1 MSKLRAVKIGWPE
14 ADIRE
19 DATGVQ
25 YVTNKESLADY
36 PRALFDRFDEWAE
49 LQPDRI
55 ALADRKN
62 NNGWRTRSYAEIRDQ
77 SLAIG
82 ECLLANGCTPER
94 GLAILAPNSVDH
106 ALLALGAMRA
116 GIPYGPITPAY
127 ALMSTNYDKLAYV
140 MSLMNPAMVYVD
152 EMTPFSEALDASV
165 PKDCK
170 RLSGNGDSDG
180 LLFADALATQP
191 GSAIEAAS
199 ASVNGDT
206 VVKLLFTSG
215 STGMPK
221 AVINTQRMM
230 SSNQEMIRAGYAY
243 IQNEPPVMVDW
254 LPWNH
259 TAGGN
264 HNFGLCLYNG
274 GSLYI
279 DEGKPTPRLIDN
291 TVRNITDVSPS
302 IYFNVPKGYEML
314 VDAMEDNVDLRNSFF
329 RRLKLIQYAG
339 AGLSDHVLKRL
350 REMAVETVG
359 EEVTIVTGYGATE
372 TAPFATMPVS
382 PMKIAGAIGLP
393 APGLELK
400 LVPNGEKTEL
410 RLRGPSITP
419 GYWGEPD
426 KTASA
431 FDEEGFYCIQDAVRW
446 LDPDDTAQGLMFDG
460 RLAEDFKL
468 SSGTWVNFGKLRS
481 GLIAACAPIVRDVV
495 LTGHD
500 KDFLGALLF
509 LDVEQARR
517 LNESLSALNEAE
529 LAEHPLV
536 QEHVQMAID
545 QLAAQGT
552 GSSNRIRRVMIMS
565 EAASLQTGEMT
576 DKGSINQGAVLRR
589 RADLVDGIYA
599 EESGDNILEA
609 ASL

>member
-1 MSKLRAVKIGWPE
+1 MNNLRPVDIGWPE
-14 ADIRE
+14 ADVLE
-19 DATGVQ
+19 DAAGVQ
-25 YVTNKESLADY
+25 YIKNKLPLAPY
-36 PRALFDRFDEWAE
+36 PRALFEQFDQWAE
-49 LQPDRI
+49 SHPHKV
-55 ALADRKN
+55 ALADRRTES
-62 NNGWRTRSYAEIRDQ
+62 GWRTRSYAEIRQ
-77 SLAIG
+77 LSLAIG
-82 ECLLANGCTPER
+82 EFLLANGCTKER
-94 GLAILAPNSVDH
+94 GLAILAPNSIDH

-116 GIPYGPITPAY
+116 GIPFGPITPAY
-127 ALMSTNYDKLAYV
+127 ALMTSNYEKLSYV
-140 MSLMNPAMVYVD
+140 MSLMDPAMVYVD
-152 EMTPFSEALDASV
+152 DLAPFASALDAST

-170 RLSGNGDSDG
+170 RLSASGDDG
-180 LLFADALATQP
+180 ALSLSDALSTQP
-191 GSAIEAAS
+191 GVAVEAA
-199 ASVNGDT
+199 AAAVDEDT

-230 SSNQEMIRAGYAY
+230 CSNQEMIRAGYAY
-243 IQNEPPVMVDW
+243 IQHEPPTLVDW

-264 HNFGLCLYNG
+264 HNFGLSLYNG

-279 DEGKPTPRLIDN
+279 DEGKPTPQLMEH
-291 TVRNITDVSPS
+291 TVRNLTEVAPT

-314 VDAMEDNVDLRNSFF
+314 VDAMEDNDRLRKNFF
-329 RRLKLIQYAG
+329 HHLKLIQYAG

-359 EEVTIVTGYGATE
+359 EEITIVTGYGATE
-372 TAPFATMPVS
+372 TAPFGTIPVS

-393 APGLELK
+393 APGLEFK
-400 LVPNGEKTEL
+400 LVPNGGKTEL

-419 GYWGEPD
+419 GYWAEPE
-426 KTASA
+426 KTAAA
-431 FDEEGFYCIQDAVRW
+431 FDEEGFYCIQDAVKW
-446 LDPDDTAQGLMFDG
+446 LDPEDMSQGLMFDG

-481 GLIAACAPIVRDVV
+481 GLIAACAPIVREVV

-517 LNESLSALNEAE
+517 LDASLSELSEASLSEHALI
-529 LAEHPLV
+529 LD
-536 QEHVQMAID
+536 HVQTAIN
-545 QLAAQGT
+545 QLAKQAT
-552 GSSNRIRRVMIMS
+552 GSSNRIKRVLIQS

-589 RADLVDGIYA
+589 RAHKVEDIYRSAPA
-599 EESGDNILEA
+599 ERVLQAD
-609 ASL
+609 